1 VASASPELGPMPG
14 QGETQHVYRAP
25 PVYNSLDSIAGKEA
39 TDDTRFYGSVREAA
53 VDPRRWLWRFVQW
66 AETSEDTDPAQLVTW
81 CCEDFKSRRLKA
93 PLVLAWLVMQA
104 MTFIYQAALLSE
116 ISNNLDALEIALAEN
131 CAPEHERNGVC
142 LGPKWNMSF
151 AAKFNFPATGTEDG
165 RSDFDFVIPSDR
177 PFAFETAS
185 RPPTFLLGVE
195 PLAPQGMVSWRV
207 SIAPRTSGALATSS
221 KLPDV
226 QGVGSKYTVLC
237 SQAYMGPTWSGS
249 LSLRGQSIDPVTMSL
264 FVVDS
269 RIKHL
274 EDIHS
279 QSQCSFEGSWQNFS
293 ARHSGQ
299 QHRVLRIAQCAA
311 AFFLMISVL
320 LLVLV
325 SYRFYY
331 YVESGKLLSRVIAV
345 KFVVQDIPQQMCIV
359 AYLYAWY
366 STDGLRCQMCLFH
379 PQHCD
384 GQHPLHWSN
393 LLVCIFTLLGA
404 CSNQLLLQAK
414 LKKYDEEEECFLCFA
429 RCAAL
434 SVSVLPF
441 SSSLFALS
449 ASLLHLRSVVIYVL
463 AGIPSLIGWGTLLC
477 MPMFAI
483 CDDENF

>member
-1 VASASPELGPMPG
+1 MPG
-14 QGETQHVYRAP
+14 QGETQHVYKAP
-25 PVYNSLDSIAGKEA
+25 PVYNSLGTKTGKE
-39 TDDTRFYGSVREAA
+39 TPDNGGPYGSVNEAA
-53 VDPRRWLWRFVQW
+53 MNPRRWLWRFAQW

-93 PLVLAWLVMQA
+93 PCVLAWLVMQT

-116 ISNNLDALEIALAEN
+116 ISNNLDALEMALTEN
-131 CAPEHERNGVC
+131 CGPAHRRNGVC
-142 LGPKWNMSF
+142 LGPTWNMSF
-151 AAKFNFPATGTEDG
+151 DGKFDFSPTGTEDG
-165 RSDFDFVIPSDR
+165 RSDFDFVIPADR
-177 PFAFETAS
+177 SFAFETAS
-185 RPPTFLLGVE
+185 RPPTFLVGVE
-195 PLAPQGMVSWRV
+195 PQAPQTRAAWLV
-207 SIAPRTSGALATSS
+207 SIAPRTSGSLGFGG

-226 QGVGSKYTVLC
+226 HGVGSKYTVLR
-237 SQAYMGPTWSGS
+237 SQTYMGPAWSGS
-249 LSLRGQSIDPVTMSL
+249 VSLRGQSAEAFSMSL

-279 QSQCSFEGSWQNFS
+279 QEQCSFEGSWQNFS

-299 QHRVLRIAQCAA
+299 QHRVLTFAQHAVV
-311 AFFLMISVL
+311 FFLLISVL

-325 SYRFYY
+325 SYRFFY
-331 YVESGKLLSRVIAV
+331 YVESGKLLSRVIAF

-441 SSSLFALS
+441 SSSLFLLS
-449 ASLLHLRSVVIYVL
+449 ASLLHLRSVIVYLL
-463 AGIPSLIGWGTLLC
+463 AGIPSLIGWGTVLC
-477 MPMFAI
+477 VPMFAI
-483 CDDENF
+483 CDDESL